1 MEDAMVWLAVIVA
14 IVFGVGA
21 SMFTVWTTH
30 RRRELLLKQL
40 HDERMS
46 ALEKGLPLPEIPA
59 DLLGEADI
67 PNAARSIRSGVALI
81 LVGVVLYFGTY
92 QFIDE
97 GMALYGFVPSAVG
110 VANLLYAALLW
121 RRNRPSSPSP

>member
-1 MEDAMVWLAVIVA
+1 MEDLSFWLTVMVA

-21 SMFTVWTTH
+21 GMFTVWTSH
-30 RRRELLLKQL
+30 RRKELLLRHA

-59 DLLGEADI
+59 TLLGDADA
-67 PNAARSIRSGVALI
+67 PGAARSMRSGVALI
-81 LVGVVLYFGTY
+81 LVGVVLYFATR

-97 GMALYGFVPSAVG
+97 NMALYGFVPTAVG
-110 VANLLYAALLW
+110 VANLLYAAAIW
-121 RRNRPSSPSP
+121 RRKQPPPPSP